1 MPLPPD
7 EPNTPEAVS
16 TWVREEARAR
26 DAFADV
32 YAASQEHRQ
41 QHGASCTVYP
51 TGSGPVLGTLVA
63 ATGAKRILEVGC
75 GLGYSAL
82 WLAFSSSPDGLVD
95 TIEQDSNHTH
105 LARKNFQDLGY
116 GQRVNVHTGRGAQ
129 VLPRLAGPYDFIFCD
144 GDIDEYLADLEHFV
158 RLLRPGGL
166 LVTSNLFLGQYAPDI
181 PGLDQ
186 AAAYRLSIL
195 DDERLRTAFLPG
207 GMALSV
213 RMQNR

>member
-1 MPLPPD
+1 MPLPPG

-16 TWVREEARAR
+16 AWVREQARVR

-32 YAASQEHRQ
+32 YAASEEHRQ
-41 QHGASCTVYP
+41 GHGASCTVYP

-95 TIEQDSNHTH
+95 TIEQDSIHTD
-105 LARKNFQDLGY
+105 LAGKNFQDLGY
-116 GQRVNVHTGRGAQ
+116 GQRITVHAGRGAE

-144 GDIDEYLADLEHFV
+144 GDIDEYLTDREHFI

-166 LVTSNLFLGQYAPDI
+166 LATSNLFLGQYAPDI

-186 AAAYRLSIL
+186 AAAYRLRIL
-195 DDERLRTAFLPG
+195 DDERLLTAFLPG

-213 RMQNR
+213 RIQTR